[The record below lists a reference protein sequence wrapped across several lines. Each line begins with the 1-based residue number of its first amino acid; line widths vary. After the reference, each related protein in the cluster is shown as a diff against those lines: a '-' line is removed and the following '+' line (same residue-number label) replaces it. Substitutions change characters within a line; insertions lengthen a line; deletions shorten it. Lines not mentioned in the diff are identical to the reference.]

1 MHSPPPPPPGGY
13 PPPPPGD
20 YPPPP
25 PGGYPPPPPPPEP
38 VFGGYPPVP
47 PPSYG
52 YGFVPQAT
60 YGGFWIRV
68 AAYLIDWVIG
78 GVIGFALGFV
88 IGIIAVITHP
98 ENPTVAATDLRPV
111 TTVLGV
117 LINMAYFTVQ
127 WTISG
132 ATIGQRLFRLR
143 VVDADSGQPIGF
155 GKALLRW
162 IGLIISVLVCFV
174 GVIWVAFDAR
184 KQGWADKI
192 AGTVV
197 LRE

>member
-1 MHSPPPPPPGGY
+1 MESPPPPPPGGY

-25 PGGYPPPPPPPEP
+25 PGGYPPPPPLP
-38 VFGGYPPVP
+38 GGYPPVP

-52 YGFVPQAT
+52 YGFVPQST
-60 YGGFWIRV
+60 YGGFGIRV
-68 AAYLIDWVIG
+68 AAYVIDWVIG
-78 GVIGFALGFV
+78 NVIGFALGIV
-88 IGIIAVITHP
+88 IGIAAVATHP
-98 ENPTVAATDLRPV
+98 DDPQQAANNLRPV
-111 TTVLGV
+111 TALVGL
-117 LINMAYFTVQ
+117 LINMAYFTVL
-127 WTISG
+127 WTLMG
-132 ATIGQRLFRLR
+132 ATIGQRVFRLR
-143 VVDADSGQPIGF
+143 VVDAASGQPIGF

-162 IGLIISVLVCFV
+162 VGLLISFAVCFI

-197 LRE
+197 LRD

>member
-1 MHSPPPPPPGGY
+1 M
-13 PPPPPGD
+13 
-20 YPPPP
+20 
-25 PGGYPPPPPPPEP
+25 
-38 VFGGYPPVP
+38 
-47 PPSYG
+47 
-52 YGFVPQAT
+52 PQTT

-68 AAYLIDWVIG
+68 AAYVIDWVIG

-88 IGIIAVITHP
+88 IGIMAVITHP
-98 ENPTVAATDLRPV
+98 ENPTVAASGLRPV
-111 TTVLGV
+111 TTAIGL
-117 LINMAYFTVQ
+117 LINLAYFTVQ

-143 VVDADSGQPIGF
+143 VVDADSGQAIGF
-155 GKALLRW
+155 GKALLRY
-162 IGLIISVLVCFV
+162 IGLLISFLVCFV
-174 GVIWVAFDAR
+174 GVIWVAFDSR

>member
-13 PPPPPGD
+13 PPPPP
-20 YPPPP
+20 
-25 PGGYPPPPPPPEP
+25 
-38 VFGGYPPVP
+38 GGYPPVP

-88 IGIIAVITHP
+88 IGIMAVITHP

-117 LINMAYFTVQ
+117 LIKHGVLH
-127 WTISG
+127 G
-132 ATIGQRLFRLR
+132 A
-143 VVDADSGQPIGF
+143 VDHLGCHYRA
-155 GKALLRW
+155 AL
-162 IGLIISVLVCFV
+162 
-174 GVIWVAFDAR
+174 
-184 KQGWADKI
+184 
-192 AGTVV
+192 
-197 LRE
+197 